1 MTFSEW
7 KNIVKETFRD
17 FAKERPLLH
26 GAALSYYALLALIP
40 LLYLSLT
47 SFGHFVGH
55 ETMMDII
62 TSLLKEQIGLKDVS
76 GITEYLNEL
85 DLSKGSVLTEILGIF
100 ALMISCTAIL
110 NSLKK
115 SLNELYGLE
124 RQKLKAK
131 TLIVRGVLFRL
142 ISMVFIVG
150 AAVLVIGL
158 YFAETVFLSFGNR
171 FFEGREVIT
180 WFFSETAQHGIP
192 IIMNLILFSFV
203 FKYLNDGVVKWRNAI
218 VGGAVTSVLLYLGQ
232 LLIKYYLMNYFFAAN
247 GGVAGTML
255 IILVWVFY
263 SSQILFLGAK
273 FTKVYSKYKGTPIT
287 YR

>member
-1 MTFSEW
+1 MTFSNW
-7 KNIVKETFRD
+7 KNIVKDTFRD
-17 FAKERPLLH
+17 FSKERPFLH
-26 GAALSYYALLALIP
+26 GAALSYYAVLALIP

-47 SFGHFVGH
+47 VFGQIVGH
-55 ETMMDII
+55 QTMMDII
-62 TSLLKEQIGLKDVS
+62 TSVLQEQIGLKDVS

-85 DLSKGSVLTEILGIF
+85 DLSKANLFSEILGIA
-100 ALMISCTAIL
+100 ALMITCTAIL

-131 TLIVRGVLFRL
+131 TLIVRGLLFRF
-142 ISMVFIVG
+142 ISMLFIVG

-171 FFEGREVIT
+171 FFEGKQIIT
-180 WFFSETAQHGIP
+180 WIFSETAQHGIP
-192 IIMNLILFSFV
+192 ILMNLILFTFV
-203 FKYLNDGVVKWRNAI
+203 FKYLNDGVVKWKNAM
-218 VGGAVTSVLLYLGQ
+218 VGGSVTAVLLYLGQ
-232 LLIKYYLMNYFFAAN
+232 LLIKFYLMNYFFAAS
-247 GGVAGTML
+247 GGVAGTMI

-273 FTKVYSKYKGTPIT
+273 FTKVYSDFKGSPIKYK
-287 YR
+287 